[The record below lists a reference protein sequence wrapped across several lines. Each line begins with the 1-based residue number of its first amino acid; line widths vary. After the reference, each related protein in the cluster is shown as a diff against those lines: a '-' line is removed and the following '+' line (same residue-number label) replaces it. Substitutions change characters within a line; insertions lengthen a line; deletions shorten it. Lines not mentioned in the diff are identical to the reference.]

1 MTGFK
6 IASIIIDNDRVSFF
20 FILLVFNYSLLAQNL
35 KFEVCASNF
44 EENLDPAK
52 YKFDEFV
59 QQTALGKVNDVY
71 ERLKDDATKPD
82 IVIGADT
89 MVVHQEKIFGKPHT
103 KQEAYQVIK
112 K

>member
-1 MTGFK
+1 M
-6 IASIIIDNDRVSFF
+6 
-20 FILLVFNYSLLAQNL
+20 

-52 YKFDEFV
+52 YAFNEFV
-59 QQTALGKVNDVY
+59 QNTALGKVNDVY
-71 ERLKDDATKPD
+71 ERLKNDNAKPD

-89 MVVHQEKIFGKPHT
+89 MVVHEGKIYGKPHT
-103 KQEAYQVIK
+103 KQEAVQVIK